1 MDAGGASVGQTSV
14 ASRGHGKAVTLHTL
28 RELLGC
34 VRTGILHEGTT
45 GTTTVPAIVCLDRV
59 PLRPPT
65 PSVGRVL
72 DMEKRSRSN
81 RGRHRWLAGPPV

>member
-1 MDAGGASVGQTSV
+1 MEGADRGTPDLNGCRGALRSVRHQSL
-14 ASRGHGKAVTLHTL
+14 SRGHGKAVTLHTL

-72 DMEKRSRSN
+72 DM
-81 RGRHRWLAGPPV
+81 G